1 MQIMVAEVDHCPR
14 NFDLATCKSAPE
26 ICFSTTPLYIV
37 MPTAVGSPDLK
48 DTSNIDFLT
57 GDTISNVYV
66 TAKVRPC
73 SGIFLMFLVLRY
85 IAYKE

>member
-1 MQIMVAEVDHCPR
+1 
-14 NFDLATCKSAPE
+14 
-26 ICFSTTPLYIV
+26 

-73 SGIFLMFLVLRY
+73 SGIFLMFLVPRH

>member
-1 MQIMVAEVDHCPR
+1 
-14 NFDLATCKSAPE
+14 
-26 ICFSTTPLYIV
+26 

-73 SGIFLMFLVLRY
+73 SCIFLMFLVPRH